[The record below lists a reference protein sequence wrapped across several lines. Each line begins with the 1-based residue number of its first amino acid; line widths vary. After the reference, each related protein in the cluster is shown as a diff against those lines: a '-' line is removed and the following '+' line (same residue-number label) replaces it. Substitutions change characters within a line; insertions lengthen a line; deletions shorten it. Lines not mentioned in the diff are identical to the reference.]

1 VRASLVKARRNPIA
15 GSVVVADVV
24 LKEGVV
30 ETAELNEEI
39 RSECATRLAP
49 YKVPAL
55 VRFVPNL
62 DVTDA
67 GKLRR
72 N

>member
-1 VRASLVKARRNPIA
+1 
-15 GSVVVADVV
+15 VVVADVV